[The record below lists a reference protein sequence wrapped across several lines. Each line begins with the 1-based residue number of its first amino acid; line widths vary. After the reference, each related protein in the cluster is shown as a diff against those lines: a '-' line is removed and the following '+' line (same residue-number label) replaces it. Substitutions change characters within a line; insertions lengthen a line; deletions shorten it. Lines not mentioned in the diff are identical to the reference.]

1 MCDTYHYLN
10 MDPFSLPQISDTFH
24 CLNTWSL
31 TLLTHTYSIHKHTG
45 TDLLVKASLH
55 LTGKLRRRYSRWTL
69 SKVPWVLDDSFR
81 HGPALFLE
89 KIMDCSILS
98 RGYFLWKKILTLIKC
113 NHFCPGFVCYDNDLL
128 KATQTNKITQPHA
141 KAPTDKRTL
150 QTLAHLSL
158 LHVCAYSHIHTFVP
172 QNPSS
177 TQLWPALC
185 PNARDK

>member
-1 MCDTYHYLN
+1 MWYI
-10 MDPFSLPQISDTFH
+10 SLSEHVSILPPTDKWHISLSEHLKSDTG
-24 CLNTWSL
+24 NTYIQH
-31 TLLTHTYSIHKHTG
+31 TQTHRHWPASESILALDWQAKAQVQQVNLVQG
-45 TDLLVKASLH
+45 TMGFGWQLQA
-55 LTGKLRRRYSRWTL
+55 WT
-69 SKVPWVLDDSFR
+69 SIVS
-81 HGPALFLE
+81 G

-98 RGYFLWKKILTLIKC
+98 RGYFLWKKILTLFKC
-113 NHFCPGFVCYDNDLL
+113 NHFCPGFVCYDDDLL

-158 LHVCAYSHIHTFVP
+158 PHVCAYSHIHTFVP